1 MMPAVVVAPVVV
13 MPRVIAAD
21 LARAVIRPDH
31 PAVTVRIVRIRRRI
45 VETPVEVV
53 PVKALAMR
61 EPVSAITKAAAVD
74 DMSAAKSAAVKRCAT
89 AVEAS
94 TSAAVET
101 AAAMTTTAMPAT
113 TMTAANF
120 GRQPVGDVLRCR
132 RPARIDQRKRFRALA
147 GDRRQHQGRGSRKA
161 PTTHEVTRAD
171 QATDKA
177 APRIWNFHHA

>member
-13 MPRVIAAD
+13 MPRAIAAD

-45 VETPVEVV
+45 VETPVEMV

-74 DMSAAKSAAVKRCAT
+74 DMSAAKSAAVKRRAT

-94 TSAAVET
+94 TPAAVET
-101 AAAMTTTAMPAT
+101 AAAMTTMPTT

-161 PTTHEVTRAD
+161 PTTDKVTRAD
-171 QATDKA
+171 QATDQA